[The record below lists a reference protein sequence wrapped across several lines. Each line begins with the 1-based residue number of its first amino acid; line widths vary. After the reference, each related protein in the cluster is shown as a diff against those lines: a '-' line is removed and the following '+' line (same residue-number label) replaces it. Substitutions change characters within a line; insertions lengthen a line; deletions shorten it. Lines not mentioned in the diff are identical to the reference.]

1 MFIVIDSLDTLGEEE
16 DSAEESEDDTMEV
29 LSDFDSGLES
39 SEEDYRD
46 FEFFARD

>member
-1 MFIVIDSLDTLGEEE
+1 MFIVIDSLDTLDEE
-16 DSAEESEDDTMEV
+16 DSAEESEDNTMEV
-29 LSDFDSGLES
+29 LSDLDSGLES